1 MFWWSLTKRSMCI
14 NHTPGNTPKPS
25 PCSSS
30 DFPPPQIYPVSL
42 RFASPL
48 LSLQHTTFLP
58 PPSAPPQATRSE
70 RSQHSKRRE
79 LHHTYRI
86 STLIRSVIT
95 IKYLINNRVPK
106 PRRATSIPSRSST
119 LLLTARNGAIATSRL
134 PPRTGSGENGCW
146 FFQAPRPPELPGY
159 QSKLGVSR
167 VRVQPLRYRK

>member
-1 MFWWSLTKRSMCI
+1 MTKRSMCI

-30 DFPPPQIYPVSL
+30 DFPPPQIHPVSL

-58 PPSAPPQATRSE
+58 PPRPAPPQATSSE
-70 RSQHSKRRE
+70 RSQHSKRSE

-95 IKYLINNRVPK
+95 IRYLINTRVPK
-106 PRRATSIPSRSST
+106 PRRATSIPSKSSI
-119 LLLTARNGAIATSRL
+119 LLLTARNDPIASSRL
-134 PPRTGSGENGCW
+134 PPRTGSGENGENVCW
-146 FFQAPRPPELPGY
+146 FFRAPRSPGLPGY
-159 QSKLGVSR
+159 PSKLGASKA
-167 VRVQPLRYRK
+167 RVQPLRYRK